1 MNARTEIRPVY
12 LPLMQHDE
20 ILGYRFV
27 PGLNVRIAH
36 EGGGYRVKTNRE
48 GFRCNREV
56 MSPKSRAHRVL
67 VFGDSYTA
75 GDGVSNG
82 HRYSEILEQQLEDTE
97 VLNFGLSN
105 SGTDQQYLIFQQY
118 AHKLDYD
125 AVVISVLA
133 ENIKRNVAKYRESA
147 DEAGEAIYMPKP
159 WFEISPAG
167 GLNLMGVPVP
177 LQYKNENE
185 SEEESRDSKGELLS
199 NARKIINKFGPGFKD
214 TVQKLTRYQPMP
226 EYDSADSHG
235 WRLMRAILAQWVSEL
250 HVPVVIAVIPVYQHV
265 ERTASYTNVRK
276 RFDELATAS
285 DVPVYH
291 LVDDLWPHAAK
302 IRRSFRFRSD
312 CHLTPLGHKTV
323 GESLARVLAPL
334 LEPR

>member
-1 MNARTEIRPVY
+1 M
-12 LPLMQHDE
+12 
-20 ILGYRFV
+20 
-27 PGLNVRIAH
+27 
-36 EGGGYRVKTNRE
+36 
-48 GFRCNREV
+48 
-56 MSPKSRAHRVL
+56 
-67 VFGDSYTA
+67 
-75 GDGVSNG
+75 
-82 HRYSEILEQQLEDTE
+82 
-97 VLNFGLSN
+97 
-105 SGTDQQYLIFQQY
+105 
-118 AHKLDYD
+118 
-125 AVVISVLA
+125 LA

-177 LQYKNENE
+177 LQYTNE
-185 SEEESRDSKGELLS
+185 SEEEIPDSKGELLS

-214 TVQKLTRYQPMP
+214 TVQKLTRYQPLP

-276 RFDELATAS
+276 RFDELAAAS

-334 LEPR
+334 LDPLEPRRR

>member
-1 MNARTEIRPVY
+1 MPLARERGSEPMNARTEIRPVY
-12 LPLMQHDE
+12 LPLMQYDD

-118 AHKLDYD
+118 APKL
-125 AVVISVLA
+125 
-133 ENIKRNVAKYRESA
+133 
-147 DEAGEAIYMPKP
+147 
-159 WFEISPAG
+159 
-167 GLNLMGVPVP
+167 
-177 LQYKNENE
+177 
-185 SEEESRDSKGELLS
+185 
-199 NARKIINKFGPGFKD
+199 
-214 TVQKLTRYQPMP
+214 
-226 EYDSADSHG
+226 EYD
-235 WRLMRAILAQWVSEL
+235 
-250 HVPVVIAVIPVYQHV
+250 
-265 ERTASYTNVRK
+265 
-276 RFDELATAS
+276 
-285 DVPVYH
+285 
-291 LVDDLWPHAAK
+291 
-302 IRRSFRFRSD
+302 
-312 CHLTPLGHKTV
+312 
-323 GESLARVLAPL
+323 
-334 LEPR
+334 